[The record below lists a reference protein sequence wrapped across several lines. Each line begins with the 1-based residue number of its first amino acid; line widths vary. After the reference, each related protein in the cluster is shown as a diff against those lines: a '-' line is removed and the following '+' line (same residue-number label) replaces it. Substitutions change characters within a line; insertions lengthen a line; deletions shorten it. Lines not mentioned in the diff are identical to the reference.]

1 MKSFLVT
8 GGFGFLGGR
17 MAVYLQRIG
26 HRIVLGSRQD
36 HAPPA
41 WLPQAEVRQM
51 AWDNAAS
58 LTAACQA
65 IDVVIHAAGMDADDC
80 VADPAGAFEMNQMGT
95 SRLVRSAS
103 DNGVG
108 RFVFLSTA
116 HVYSSLLGGVITEV
130 TVPTNTHPYAASN
143 LAGERAV
150 LEGDTG
156 MRGLVVRL
164 SNSFGVPAQHGTKC
178 GVLVVN
184 DLCCQAATNGRM
196 SLRTTGTQRRDF
208 IAMSDAIE
216 VIFQLTE
223 LPDSLLSGQIFNLG
237 GGWAPTIW
245 EMVQIIQRRCQFILG
260 SVPEIE
266 RQEPGVEAGSRFLDF
281 RTDALRHAG
290 ISIPRRHIEEIDLL
304 LDNYRTSANC
314 HK

>member
-1 MKSFLVT
+1 
-8 GGFGFLGGR
+8 
-17 MAVYLQRIG
+17 MAAYLQKSG
-26 HRIVLGSRQD
+26 HRIVLGSRQNY
-36 HAPPA
+36 APPA
-41 WLPQAEVRQM
+41 WLPQAEVRQI
-51 AWDNAAS
+51 AWDNEAS

-65 IDVVIHAAGMDADDC
+65 IDVVIHAAGMDAADC
-80 VADPAGAFEMNQMGT
+80 VADPAGAFEMNHMAT

-108 RFVFLSTA
+108 RFVLLSTA
-116 HVYSSLLGGVITEV
+116 HVYSSRLEGVITEA

-150 LEGDTG
+150 LEGGGDHG

-164 SNSFGVPAQHGTKC
+164 SNSFGVPAHHGTKC

-196 SLRTTGTQRRDF
+196 VLRTTGTQRRDF

-216 VIFQLTE
+216 VISQLAE
-223 LPDSLLSGQIFNLG
+223 LPDARLFEQIFNLG

-245 EMVQIIQRRCQFILG
+245 EMVQIIQKRCQHILG
-260 SVPEIE
+260 FVPEIE
-266 RQEPGVEAGSRFLDF
+266 RQEPGVEDESPFLDF
-281 RTDALRHAG
+281 HTDALRRAG

-304 LDNYRTSANC
+304 LDYYRASANC
-314 HK
+314 YE